1 MISEW
6 QVLDWLNRYDPS
18 RLSANHAL
26 EVKALRSHN
35 GPEKI
40 FASRLNQLISYARAS
55 SNEMERAE
63 LLLNCGLLCF
73 SHVQLLNVANLLE
86 EAQRVY
92 DRIDTHRQAIA
103 EMLLYIFYNSQE
115 EQLKALLWAR
125 NARANL
131 WKMVKYS
138 GQQKDPSSE
147 SWYKERMNELTSDL
161 FQSPRYVYESIFDLQ
176 GSRLSAPAVI
186 IKEKIEE
193 LLKDKK
199 VTEVYDKIRKL
210 LVIVQGLSYEEK
222 AEGWVY
228 CGMVC
233 AEIGDNNNAICYLQK
248 AMAHYIPASHEHLM
262 ARWMLSL
269 IRASSE
275 ASSLAETVKQ
285 MEDCILTASLLKE
298 KADHQNQPVP
308 YAWYTITGEA
318 MRRVLKRTVAAYA

>member
-18 RLSANHAL
+18 HLLPNQVL
-26 EVKALRSHN
+26 EVRALRSHN

-40 FASRLNQLISYARAS
+40 FASGLNQLISYARAS
-55 SNEMERAE
+55 SDDMERAE

-92 DRIDTHRQAIA
+92 DRVDTHRQAIA
-103 EMLLYIFYNSQE
+103 EILLYIFYNSQE
-115 EQLKALLWAR
+115 EHMKALLWAR

-138 GQQKDPSSE
+138 VQQKDPSSE
-147 SWYKERMNELTSDL
+147 AWYKERMNELTSDL

-199 VTEVYDKIRKL
+199 ITEVHEKIKKL
-210 LVIVQGLSYEEK
+210 LVTVQGLSYEEK
-222 AEGWVY
+222 AEGWIY

-233 AEIGDNNNAICYLQK
+233 AEIGNNENAIRYLK
-248 AMAHYIPASHEHLM
+248 NAVAHYLPGSHEYLM
-262 ARWMLSL
+262 ARWILCL
-269 IRASSE
+269 IRASSQPN
-275 ASSLAETVKQ
+275 SLAEIVRQ
-285 MEDCILTASLLKE
+285 MEDCIHTASLLKE
-298 KADHQNQPVP
+298 KSDHQNQPVP

-318 MRRVLKRTVAAYA
+318 MRRVLKRTVATYA